1 MDDDGIVWL
10 TSSGRY
16 VAEARQQPCADFAEA
31 QVRTGLSD
39 GDFAAQLQAILPHR
53 TIRERHIR
61 CWKRGPTPP
70 PGDVLWWAMRLAGM
84 LESGRASLEGRRTEG
99 EGSRRAWIGEPP
111 SPGASLLEEAARG
124 LATRLDRDRLTAAHD
139 GVSALDLR
147 VVEDLATLT
156 RTLGTLNDTVA
167 PRTLLPF
174 ARGYYGWLAKLL
186 DVQGPQ
192 PLRHEVAS
200 IVGQTA
206 MLVGWL
212 LFLAEDRGE
221 ARSYWTTAHDLSRE
235 FADELLYAHVLVARS
250 SLCSSLPHGG
260 RDGDSS
266 ISIPMLNAAE
276 SRARTVPVF
285 RAWALSRR
293 GEEHAAAGDALASE
307 RDQADAER
315 CLAMAVQADI
325 ILLGPRTDV
334 DLAGYRGNCAV
345 LLGRDHIAAELLR
358 GAVDLAPRE
367 RATLRAVLLNDLGA
381 ALARLNELEQACLA
395 FRQSLD
401 LAAETGAAVHVQ
413 RVAGAVQRFCACQ
426 ESGTL
431 SELRERLALL
441 V

>member
-1 MDDDGIVWL
+1 L

-16 VAEARQQPCADFAEA
+16 ASDARRQPCADFAEA
-31 QVRTGLSD
+31 QARRGLSD
-39 GDFAAQLQAILPHR
+39 RDFAAQLEAILPHR

-70 PGDVLWWAMRLAGM
+70 PGDVLWWAMQLAGM
-84 LESGRASLEGRRTEG
+84 LEGGRTSSDERRIEGLGSLRPRSLE
-99 EGSRRAWIGEPP
+99 SMA
-111 SPGASLLEEAARG
+111 PGAALLEAAAKGLAARV
-124 LATRLDRDRLTAAHD
+124 DRDRLTAAHD
-139 GVSALDLR
+139 GLSVLDLR

-156 RTLGTLNDTVA
+156 RTLGSLNDTVA

-174 ARGYYGWLAKLL
+174 ARGYYGWLVKLL
-186 DVQGPQ
+186 DVEGPQ

-221 ARSYWTTAHDLSRE
+221 ARSYWTAAHDLSRE
-235 FADELLYAHVLVARS
+235 FTDELLYAHVLVARS
-250 SLCSSLPHGG
+250 SLSSSLPHGG

-266 ISIPMLNAAE
+266 VTIPLLNAAE
-276 SRARTVPVF
+276 ARGRTVPIF

-293 GEEHAAAGDALASE
+293 AEEHAAAGDAFASE
-307 RDQADAER
+307 RDQADAQHS
-315 CLAMAVQADI
+315 LAVAIEADV

-345 LLGRDHIAAELLR
+345 LLGRDDLAAELLR
-358 GAVDLAPRE
+358 GAVDAAPRT

-381 ALARLNELEQACLA
+381 ALARLNELELACVA